1 MFVGCSTNVQSKPDF
16 SGTWVMTTEPLWMRP
31 GAGEDR
37 DHQFETIIK
46 QSAIIIST
54 SQRVILSD
62 RKGRS
67 ESPSATGRIRDRS
80 RRKEPPEIAFER
92 DPATSSPSL
101 KACGHRPAPRPWD
114 GVRCGA
120 GRARRR
126 AWTFAGFLAGF
137 IEQTSGSMRCR

>member
-54 SQRVILSD
+54 SQRVIL
-62 RKGRS
+62 K
-67 ESPSATGRIRDRS
+67 ATGKEDPKVHLPPGASVIDLDGKS
-80 RRKEPPEIAFER
+80 RRKSR
-92 DPATSSPSL
+92 LSATQQRH
-101 KACGHRPAPRPWD
+101 HRP
-114 GVRCGA
+114 
-120 GRARRR
+120 
-126 AWTFAGFLAGF
+126 
-137 IEQTSGSMRCR
+137 